1 MSSGQYKR
9 HDGFN
14 QMQIKNGYIAH
25 VRKDGTIKQYYNRK
39 TMAPVSKSIAEQL
52 NSK

>member
-14 QMQIKNGYIAH
+14 PIQIKNGFV
-25 VRKDGTIKQYYNRK
+25 VRIGKNGIVRQVLGKQGEYGKDSS
-39 TMAPVSKSIAEQL
+39 MATQRR
-52 NSK
+52 